1 MDELL
6 AYRGRFPILRDC
18 IYLINHSL
26 AAMPAAAEDRLL
38 EYARMWRER
47 GIRAWAEG
55 WWELPVTV
63 GGRLGRIMGAPPG
76 TIVMHQNVTIAEE
89 IVLSCFRQPGARNR
103 IVYEE
108 ANFPSVRYLYQAQPD
123 LEVVAVEDDRAI
135 VEAIDERT
143 LLVPIS
149 HVLFKNAEI
158 QDVEPIVRRAHE
170 AGAHVVL
177 DCYQSA
183 GVVPFDVTAL
193 GVDFATGGSV
203 KWLCGGPGAGW
214 LYIRPDLAERL
225 EPTFVGWQGHARPF
239 AFEPELEY
247 AHGARRFLTG
257 TPNVPAL
264 YAATAGYDVI
274 EEIGVD
280 RIRVRSLALTSLL
293 IDLLDDAG
301 LAFAGPASA
310 AQFIDRNATGVH
322 IAANAKGEALFTYR
336 AHGVLR
342 HVLVWGAI
350 NARFPATGTQQVRF
364 KLDYSGGWHS
374 RHTSS
379 FAGSCG
385 RYDGPALPDL
395 VAACTAPDGSY
406 WAAQSWQRPLPD
418 LGFAPWTPELAQHWL
433 EVSHWTGDVAKLET
447 GTNWVYGGRFQSL
460 FGRYTYLGQ
469 PVFGFHTTNYGAPTD
484 GFGRLIYLDTFNS
497 VYGAGWRRE
506 NSFVPHNPTG
516 AFCYGFYPFDPTKG
530 GYIHPAGWTAKL

>member
-6 AYRGRFPILRDC
+6 AYRDRYPILQDC

-55 WWELPVTV
+55 WWEMPVTV
-63 GGRLGRIMGAPPG
+63 GDQLGRIMGAPPG
-76 TIVMHQNVTIAEE
+76 TIVMHQNVTVAEE

-123 LEVVAVEDDRAI
+123 LEIVAVEDDRAI

-170 AGAHVVL
+170 VGAHVVL

-183 GVVPFDVTAL
+183 GVVPFDLTAL
-193 GVDFATGGSV
+193 DVDFAVGGSV

-214 LYIRPDLAERL
+214 LYVRPDLAERL

-247 AHGARRFLTG
+247 APGVRRFLTG
-257 TPNVPAL
+257 TPNVTAL

-274 EEIGVD
+274 EEVGVD

-293 IDLLDDAG
+293 MDLLDDAG
-301 LAFAGPASA
+301 LEVSSPREVERRGGTVLVRTPDDSAVHRELAERGIICDFRPDAGIRLGPHFYNTEDELRDTVAQLVDIVESGAFARHGGA
-310 AQFIDRNATGVH
+310 A
-322 IAANAKGEALFTYR
+322 
-336 AHGVLR
+336 
-342 HVLVWGAI
+342 
-350 NARFPATGTQQVRF
+350 ARF
-364 KLDYSGGWHS
+364 
-374 RHTSS
+374 
-379 FAGSCG
+379 
-385 RYDGPALPDL
+385 
-395 VAACTAPDGSY
+395 
-406 WAAQSWQRPLPD
+406 
-418 LGFAPWTPELAQHWL
+418 
-433 EVSHWTGDVAKLET
+433 
-447 GTNWVYGGRFQSL
+447 
-460 FGRYTYLGQ
+460 
-469 PVFGFHTTNYGAPTD
+469 
-484 GFGRLIYLDTFNS
+484 
-497 VYGAGWRRE
+497 
-506 NSFVPHNPTG
+506 
-516 AFCYGFYPFDPTKG
+516 
-530 GYIHPAGWTAKL
+530 